1 MTPFLRMLQMRRT
14 TDLVVCFVC
23 LLAVLDGG
31 GFIVTERD
39 VGLAKIGRKHAGS
52 VISGSAIILI
62 ILYNY
67 SYIYGLPIKCIFFF
81 IFHFFRID

>member
-1 MTPFLRMLQMRRT
+1 MRRT
-14 TDLVVCFVC
+14 TTYLVVCFGC

-31 GFIVTERD
+31 GVIVTERD
-39 VGLAKIGRKHAGS
+39 VELAKIGRKHAGG
-52 VISGSAIILI
+52 VISSSAIILI

-81 IFHFFRID
+81 FFNFFWIG